1 METQND
7 EIIIA
12 ITVTTFF
19 VLLFCLLMLMVVVNF
34 VRRKR
39 KILLEKQ
46 EREAAFKQQV
56 LQSQIEMQDITLKNI
71 SQEIHDN
78 VGQVLSLAKVNLSIL
93 SLQMEDNEMLL
104 NIKDLVGK
112 AIADLRDLSTGYYAD
127 RLAENGLFTTIKHEL
142 KQLEKLGVYE
152 IHFSSTVKERLVD
165 KHKTIFVYRMVQEIL
180 NNIVK
185 HSNAKNI
192 WLNMFI
198 DHELVHICIED
209 DGIGFDNSN
218 PDFKPGIGLSSIQTR
233 AAMIDAK
240 AIFNSQIGKGTIVE
254 LIFS

>member
-1 METQND
+1 METKNE

-12 ITVTTFF
+12 IAVTTFF
-19 VLLFCLLMLMVVVNF
+19 VLLFCLLMLMVLVNF

-46 EREAAFKQQV
+46 EREAAFKQQL
-56 LQSQIEMQDITLKNI
+56 LQSQIEIQDTTLKNI

-93 SLQMEDNEMLL
+93 SLKMTDNEMLG
-104 NIKDLVGK
+104 NIKDLVSK

-127 RLAENGLFTTIKHEL
+127 RLAENGLFTAIKHEV
-142 KQLEKLGVYE
+142 KQLEKIGIYT
-152 IHFSSTVKERLVD
+152 IHFNSTIQERFVD
-165 KHKTIFVYRMVQEIL
+165 KYKTIFVYRMVQEIL

-185 HSNAKNI
+185 HSEAKNI
-192 WLNMFI
+192 WLNMFVKN
-198 DHELVHICIED
+198 EEVHICIED
-209 DGIGFDNSN
+209 DGKGFENTALN
-218 PDFKPGIGLSSIQTR
+218 FKPGIGLSSIQTR
-233 AAMIDAK
+233 AAMIDAQ
-240 AIFNSQIGKGTIVE
+240 AIFNSVLGKGTKVE